1 MISTNLSCLIDE
13 FDWLDDIKL
22 YLRRSFHQIQISTPL
37 DSESQEK
44 AGANIAIPLIIGLAI
59 ALGMFIGKKLNPY
72 GGSGVSTSIGASR
85 NPGKVEEILRYIDA
99 KYVEDRDSDDL
110 SDDAIRT
117 IMGELDPHS
126 TYHTAEEVKAISE
139 GMRGNFD
146 GIGIEF
152 MILDDTIVVLRVMD
166 DGPSL
171 KAGLQPMDRI
181 IAVGDSTIAGI
192 GINSSDVVGQLKGP
206 SGTDV
211 DVTIY
216 RDGKSLDFNIQ
227 RGQIATT
234 SVDAAL
240 MLDDHTGYIKV
251 DNFSSTT
258 AGDFLEGL
266 RRMIKEDGM
275 KDLVIDLRGNPGG
288 YLNQAVNILHQLF
301 KEKDRTLVYTLG
313 DKSKKEE
320 YKTNGRAF
328 FDVENVAVLID
339 EGSASASEII
349 AGALQDWDRAV
360 IVGRRSYGKGLV
372 QQQYALRDGSAIRL
386 TISRYYTPSGRCIQK
401 SYSDS
406 TDYRS
411 ELYDRYSN
419 GELYESDKIAVP
431 DTTEYMTAG
440 GRIVYAGG
448 GISPDVFVPLD
459 TTTYNAAFYA
469 MRPAI
474 NNDVVRYFEDN
485 DFSTMDLAAFASGYV
500 IPDSRI
506 RSIYNSQFPDQS
518 SRTYSYASVR
528 QAAVT
533 YFKARLGRQI
543 YGDNGFYAVWIQ
555 DDPSIEAALRSL
567 DNPSSILVP

>member
-1 MISTNLSCLIDE
+1 MSTDN
-13 FDWLDDIKL
+13 FDKQ
-22 YLRRSFHQIQISTPL
+22 HT
-37 DSESQEK
+37 K
-44 AGANIAIPLIIGLAI
+44 IALPIIVGLAI
-59 ALGMFIGKKLNPY
+59 ALGMFIGKKLDP
-72 GGSGVSTSIGASR
+72 VHAGAQSAALSAVNR

-99 KYVEDRDSDDL
+99 RYVEDVDNGEL

-117 IMGELDPHS
+117 IMDELDPHS
-126 TYHTAEEVKAISE
+126 SYHSVEEVRSMSE

-152 MILDDTIVVLRVMD
+152 MLLKDTITVLRVMP

-171 KAGLQPMDRI
+171 RAGIQAMDRI
-181 IAVGDSTIAGI
+181 IAVEDTTVAGI
-192 GINSSDVVGQLKGP
+192 GIASAQVVSKLKGP

-211 DVTIY
+211 EVTIF
-216 RDGKSLDFNIQ
+216 RDGQELDFNIK
-227 RGQIATT
+227 RGSIATT

-266 RRMIKEDGM
+266 RVLKEEHQM

-288 YLNQAVNILHQLF
+288 YLNQAVLILHQLF
-301 KEKDRTLVYTLG
+301 KERDRVLVYTLG
-313 DKSKKEE
+313 DKSQKEE

-328 FDVENVAVLID
+328 HDIGDVAVLID

-349 AGALQDWDRAV
+349 AGALQDWDRAI

-372 QQQYALRDGSAIRL
+372 QQQYSLNDGSAIRL
-386 TISRYYTPSGRCIQK
+386 TIARYYTPSGRCIQK

-411 ELYDRYSN
+411 ELYERFNN
-419 GELYESDKIAVP
+419 GELYESDKIAIP

-440 GRIVYAGG
+440 GRTVYAGG

-459 TTTYNAAFYA
+459 TTQYNAAFYA
-469 MRPAI
+469 MRVAL
-474 NNDVVRYFEDN
+474 NNEVIEYFEEH
-485 DFSTMDLAAFASGYV
+485 DFSDAELYDFSKNYE
-500 IPDSRI
+500 IPDARI
-506 RSIYNSQFPDQS
+506 RKVFNKQFPDARERS
-518 SRTYSYASVR
+518 YNYASV
-528 QAAVT
+528 QKAAT
-533 YFKARLGRQI
+533 LYFKSRLGRQI
-543 YGDNGFYAVWIQ
+543 FGDNGFYAVWTQ
-555 DDPSIEAALRSL
+555 DDSSIEVALKSL
-567 DNPSSILVP
+567 ESTESFLRPQEF

>member
-1 MISTNLSCLIDE
+1 
-13 FDWLDDIKL
+13 
-22 YLRRSFHQIQISTPL
+22 L
-37 DSESQEK
+37 DSGSKEK
-44 AGANIAIPLIIGLAI
+44 VGTNIVLPLIVGLAI
-59 ALGMFIGKKLNPY
+59 ALGMFIGKKLDPNVP
-72 GGSGVSTSIGASR
+72 GATSSALGTMNR

-99 KYVEDRDSDDL
+99 RYVEDVDDVEL
-110 SDDAIRT
+110 SDEAIRA
-117 IMGELDPHS
+117 IMDDLDPHS
-126 TYHTAEEVKAISE
+126 TYHSAEEVRAISE

-152 MILDDTIVVLRVMD
+152 MILDDTLVVLRVMD

-171 KAGLQPMDRI
+171 KAGLQVMDRI
-181 IAVGDSTIAGI
+181 IAVEDSTIAGI
-192 GINSSDVVGQLKGP
+192 GINSGDVVSQLKGP
-206 SGTDV
+206 SGTEV
-211 DVTIY
+211 HITVY
-216 RDGKSLDFNIQ
+216 RNGESLDYNIK
-227 RGQIATT
+227 RGRIATT

-258 AGDFLEGL
+258 AGDFLEGM
-266 RRMIKEDGM
+266 RRMIDEDGM
-275 KDLVIDLRGNPGG
+275 QDLVIDLRGNPGG

-301 KEKDRTLVYTLG
+301 KEKGRTLVYTLG

-328 FDVENVAVLID
+328 FDVGNVAVLID

-372 QQQYALRDGSAIRL
+372 QQQYPLKDGSAIRL
-386 TISRYYTPSGRCIQK
+386 TIARYYTPSGRCIQK
-401 SYSDS
+401 SYSDT

-419 GELYESDKIAVP
+419 GELYESNKISVP
-431 DTTEYMTAG
+431 DTTVYQTAG
-440 GRIVYAGG
+440 GRTVYAGG

-459 TTTYNAAFYA
+459 TTTYNSAFYA

-474 NNDVVRYFEDN
+474 NNDVVRYFEEHDFSSMDLN
-485 DFSTMDLAAFASGYV
+485 DFAANYV
-500 IPDSRI
+500 IPESRI
-506 RSIYNSQFPDQS
+506 RDIFNSQFPDRM
-518 SRTYSYASVR
+518 SRTYSFASVR
-528 QAAVT
+528 DAASI

-543 YGDNGFYAVWIQ
+543 YGDNGFYSVWIQ
-555 DDPSIEAALRSL
+555 DDPSIDAALRSL
-567 DNPSSILVP
+567 DDPSKILIP